1 MTKRFT
7 KRSTG
12 RSRQVGDMLLE
23 AMVAMG
29 VVGIIATGPAYITS
43 RAAVSQ
49 TQTNAH
55 AQAVEQLRDL
65 LHNQG
70 NALCASAPGPISVA
84 NQSLTVSVT
93 CGALSAST
101 ITVGGQAVDLSASNA
116 ANTVALSV
124 TSDVFGGSGTI
135 VVSE

>member
-1 MTKRFT
+1 MTKRFI
-7 KRSTG
+7 KRGTR
-12 RSRQVGDMLLE
+12 RSRQIGDMLLE

-55 AQAVEQLRDL
+55 AQAAEQLRGL
-65 LHNQG
+65 LHDQG
-70 NALCASAPGPISVA
+70 HALCTTAPGPISVT
-84 NQSLTVSVT
+84 NQSLTVTVNCS
-93 CGALSAST
+93 ALTTSA
-101 ITVGGQAVDLSASNA
+101 ITVNGQAVVLTSAIA
-116 ANTVALSV
+116 QKVALSV
-124 TSDVFGGSGTI
+124 TSADLFGGSGTI

>member
-1 MTKRFT
+1 MTKHFI
-7 KRSTG
+7 KRGTR

-55 AQAVEQLRDL
+55 AQAVEQLRGL
-65 LHNQG
+65 LHDQG
-70 NALCASAPGPISVA
+70 NALCTTAPGPISVT
-84 NQSLTVSVT
+84 NQSL
-93 CGALSAST
+93 A
-101 ITVGGQAVDLSASNA
+101 ITVNCSALTTSAITVNGQAVVLTSAVA
-116 ANTVALSV
+116 QKVALSV